1 MSIDDYNDYQ
11 SDGELDTICMDLTSD
26 ARFAKVGGTSAK
38 TPFGDV
44 FNGLDRDT
52 GNEVM
57 WRVVKTHGV
66 SPSMLPTNVA
76 ILSEWVQE
84 LKQTT
89 KLECKHLL
97 KNLLCEKRSDQE
109 LVFIS
114 ETISRGSLAAYLM
127 IFKYPKLSVC
137 QTWFKQ
143 ILEGLKYLHARNIT
157 HGHLSCDHIY
167 INSNTGE
174 LKIGDLCLVKLPEV
188 MEGRFVFNSPVD
200 DVRCFGL
207 VALEVAF
214 AQLLAPPKLK
224 KVLQRLHESPFD
236 KKYAAK
242 LAKHIVDP
250 DYRSLVETCIHA
262 SSSTT
267 VADLLA
273 HKFFTTVRGKNETL
287 RSIIQKTTKEHDNN
301 GLKSHFDLIVTKN
314 TLKEVSG
321 NNSHMIDMQIT
332 IVNRETASKLKFRYD
347 MNDDTPESLAQ
358 EIREAFPFPEEYVLA
373 VKMQIHSALKNY
385 INSLSKSIRRCCRAK
400 GGPLNESCAKEHQC
414 PSISGSI
421 SPIDTSSATSVFM
434 NGAALEHLSAI
445 YGSMASATVKALAG
459 REENLQPEVLYSD
472 VQVTPRDGCEE
483 DKTVINVKKM

>member
-1 MSIDDYNDYQ
+1 M
-11 SDGELDTICMDLTSD
+11 DTICMDLTSD
-26 ARFAKVGGTSAK
+26 ARFAKVGGTSIK

-57 WRVVKTHGV
+57 WRVVKTHGIN
-66 SPSMLPTNVA
+66 PI
-76 ILSEWVQE
+76 ILNEWLQE

-109 LVFIS
+109 LIFIS

-188 MEGRFVFNSPVD
+188 TEGRFVFNSPVD

-207 VALEVAF
+207 VVLEVAF
-214 AQLLAPPKLK
+214 AQLLPPPKLK
-224 KVLQRLHESPFD
+224 KVMERLHESPFN

-250 DYRSLVETCIHA
+250 DYRSLVEICIYA
-262 SSSTT
+262 SSST
-267 VADLLA
+267 AIANLLA
-273 HKFFTTVRGKNETL
+273 HKFFTTVRDKNETL
-287 RSIIQKTTKEHDNN
+287 RSIIQKNTKDDKN

-314 TLKEVSG
+314 TLKDVSA

-332 IVNRETASKLKFRYD
+332 IVNRETVSKLKFRYD

-358 EIREAFPFPEEYVLA
+358 EIREALPFPEEYILA
-373 VKMQIHSALKNY
+373 VKIQIHSALKNY
-385 INSLSKSIRRCCRAK
+385 ISSLSKSIRRCCRTK
-400 GGPLNESCAKEHQC
+400 DGPLSERCTKQQQC
-414 PSISGSI
+414 PSMSGSI

-445 YGSMASATVKALAG
+445 YGSMASAAVKGAAG
-459 REENLQPEVLYSD
+459 REETLQPEVLYSD
-472 VQVTPRDGCEE
+472 VQVTPRDGFEE
-483 DKTVINVKKM
+483 DKTVINAKKM